1 MRRPGKGV
9 TSVAI
14 ALIAAAIG
22 GAVLSRSLHHSDAA
36 SRLATQ
42 ETVFVLLNHE
52 RATHGL
58 QPLTIDSK
66 LTNAARSHSA
76 DMLLHGYFAHGGRQ
90 GAWDVRLRRYV
101 TRPLLGEVLK
111 FGTGSYA
118 TAGGMVSAWM
128 HSPPHRRVIL
138 TPDLR
143 RVGLGIIT
151 GTYRGS
157 ADVTMATGDF
167 SSK

>member
-14 ALIAAAIG
+14 ALVAAGIG
-22 GAVLSRSLHHSDAA
+22 GALLSRSLHHSDAA
-36 SRLATQ
+36 SQVATQ
-42 ETVFVLLNHE
+42 QSVLMLLNHE
-52 RATHGL
+52 RTTHGL
-58 QPLTIDSK
+58 VPLTIDAR
-66 LTNAARSHSA
+66 LTQAARSHSA
-76 DMLLHGYFAHGGRQ
+76 DMLLHGYFAHDGRQ
-90 GAWDVRLRRYV
+90 GAWDARLRRYIA
-101 TRPLLGEVLK
+101 RPLLGEVLE

-143 RVGLGIIT
+143 RVGLGILT
-151 GTYRGS
+151 GTYRGAS
-157 ADVTMATGDF
+157 DVTMATGDF
-167 SSK
+167 SSR